1 MIRFQLNIF
10 LPQSPEE
17 HWGLSSEDV
26 KPYVHLIGNLFLVGQ
41 GFNSSARNFGIQ
53 RKIAEL
59 RNTGINTTADLISEI
74 SRNDPPVWTEN
85 EINLRTNQLLN
96 LRMMYFGQGVNQ
108 MSILPSFSVIPS
120 KTFLGLDR
128 SKGYCFTVRKA
139 VTPQIIEFFELT
151 PDKLQQNIV
160 FVTEEGEFPALL
172 RLIVQNKFEPN
183 KQGIKRNWKDRL
195 VLNIS

>member
-1 MIRFQLNIF
+1 
-10 LPQSPEE
+10 
-17 HWGLSSEDV
+17 
-26 KPYVHLIGNLFLVGQ
+26 
-41 GFNSSARNFGIQ
+41 
-53 RKIAEL
+53 
-59 RNTGINTTADLISEI
+59 
-74 SRNDPPVWTEN
+74 
-85 EINLRTNQLLN
+85 
-96 LRMMYFGQGVNQ
+96 MMYFGQGVNQ

-172 RLIVQNKFEPN
+172 RLIVQNKSKPN

-195 VLNIS
+195 VLNISWKNKKDTTSMFTKNLTVAYELVSKGLKNNRQISNFEHLGGNRFFVSFNLIYR

>member
-1 MIRFQLNIF
+1 MARFSSNIESVYTEFISLKPNRSDFIQDFTTSTQYSNSKKRKSLLRYILGRFEEYHYPEQVNERPIDDSISIEHF

-74 SRNDPPVWTEN
+74 SRNDPSVWTEN
-85 EINLRTNQLLN
+85 EINLRTNQLAELAYDV
-96 LRMMYFGQGVNQ
+96 LW
-108 MSILPSFSVIPS
+108 S
-120 KTFLGLDR
+120 R
-128 SKGYCFTVRKA
+128 S
-139 VTPQIIEFFELT
+139 
-151 PDKLQQNIV
+151 
-160 FVTEEGEFPALL
+160 
-172 RLIVQNKFEPN
+172 
-183 KQGIKRNWKDRL
+183 
-195 VLNIS
+195 